1 MIVLGTASFRA
12 QERFMTKFR
21 GVFPYLPTPLH
32 ENGTVNGP
40 VLETL
45 CNDLINAGVHGL
57 AALGS
62 TGEYAYLDADARAD
76 VVRYTA
82 RAAQGRVP
90 VIAGVASTT
99 TREAIR
105 QARRCQEL
113 GADSILLVLE
123 SYFPL
128 KEQQIESYFLSVAD
142 AVELP
147 LLIYTNPQFQKTD
160 LSIDLIQNLARHP
173 RIQYVKDAS
182 NNTGRLLSIMNRCPD
197 LGVFAASSH
206 IPVAVMM
213 MGGLGWMA
221 GPACILPR
229 TSVELYNLSIAGRW
243 KEAATLQRKLW
254 RVNEVF
260 AKYNL
265 AACIKRGLW
274 LQGYDVG
281 APAPP
286 QSPLSEEDSAEIHDI
301 LKQFGE
307 LGANNR
313 Q

>member
-1 MIVLGTASFRA
+1 
-12 QERFMTKFR
+12 MTKFR

>member
-1 MIVLGTASFRA
+1 
-12 QERFMTKFR
+12 MTKFR

-286 QSPLSEEDSAEIHDI
+286 QSPLSEEDSAEIYDI

>member
-1 MIVLGTASFRA
+1 M
-12 QERFMTKFR
+12 
-21 GVFPYLPTPLH
+21 
-32 ENGTVNGP
+32 
-40 VLETL
+40 
-45 CNDLINAGVHGL
+45 
-57 AALGS
+57 
-62 TGEYAYLDADARAD
+62 
-76 VVRYTA
+76 
-82 RAAQGRVP
+82 
-90 VIAGVASTT
+90 
-99 TREAIR
+99 
-105 QARRCQEL
+105 
-113 GADSILLVLE
+113 
-123 SYFPL
+123 
-128 KEQQIESYFLSVAD
+128 AD

-160 LSIDLIQNLARHP
+160 LSIDLIQGLARHP

-206 IPVAVMM
+206 IPVSVMM

-229 TSVELYNLSIAGRW
+229 TSVELYNLSMAGRW
-243 KEAATLQRKLW
+243 KEAATLQRKMW

-265 AACIKRGLW
+265 AACIKRGLS

-281 APAPP
+281 APVPP
-286 QSPLSEEDSAEIHDI
+286 QSPLSEADGAEIYDI

>member
-1 MIVLGTASFRA
+1 
-12 QERFMTKFR
+12 MTKFR

-45 CNDLINAGVHGL
+45 CNDLIEAGVHGL

-105 QARRCQEL
+105 QALRCQEL

-128 KEQQIESYFLSVAD
+128 KEHQIESYFLSVAD

-160 LSIDLIQNLARHP
+160 LSIDLIQGLARHP

-206 IPVAVMM
+206 IPVSVMM

-229 TSVELYNLSIAGRW
+229 TSVELYNLSMAGRW
-243 KEAATLQRKLW
+243 KEAATLQRKMW

-265 AACIKRGLW
+265 AACIKRGLS

-281 APAPP
+281 APVPP
-286 QSPLSEEDSAEIHDI
+286 QSPLSEADGAEIYDI

-307 LGANNR
+307 LGVSNR
-313 Q
+313 K